1 MSLKK
6 ILAVVMASAMAIGA
20 FAASALTLDVAEAAN
35 ETIVAEEAALA
46 AEEATVSVWDGTSF
60 SLEWLTAG
68 DPEKNAGDKFYL
80 NSAEDLAGFAYYV
93 NTYASTNNIFTG
105 DTVYLT
111 VDVDLDNKDW
121 NPIGT
126 AVPGEKNRFYG
137 SFDGQGHTIS
147 NLKIAEGHYYAGL
160 FGQIATYNYTQTF
173 SNITINNVY
182 CVAENETAS
191 GKNKEA
197 AGALIGRAN
206 GTIVDNCHVTGEIYI
221 SGERFVGGIL
231 GHSYAKISNCS
242 VVATG
247 TINADTWQAGG
258 LVGAHGAT
266 ATYTSSI
273 ENCTV
278 AGTTDEGLTVTS
290 YYTAAGGAVGAVS
303 LSGVTETTIDCVTVA
318 NVSVEAVSNAFGSGL
333 AYIASGYEATNSGFA
348 NVTVKENGVVT
359 TPSDSEA
366 VPAYAAEVGGKYYT
380 SLASAINAAK
390 DGDTVK
396 VMPGTYSAI
405 NISNKN
411 ITLEGTVADNGELLT
426 EIKGGNPAI
435 TMHGF
440 NGTVKNLKITNA
452 FKIAYAEPAGNVTF
466 DNIYATGATY
476 GLHLVAYSKDLT
488 WNLQNSY
495 IDLSWA
501 NSFGTYNGGYANINI
516 KKNVFEST
524 TTYYPDYGAPVV
536 NSFSPNVVVEDNVFG
551 ANTKIYLRTEEVAE
565 NATIGTN
572 YYEDGAENAFVEDS
586 DSFETPISSYYEDRE
601 MTTVGYA
608 PVFVGENGYYSVQE
622 AINAANDGAVI
633 EIQPG
638 TYEEALR
645 IEKSVTLKGVAAK
658 TSGASLM
665 ADEKPVI
672 IIKDVT
678 NGGVQYYA
686 PNVTLDNIKF
696 VVAEEATGSTWNVSA
711 VGYYYED
718 TKNKDGLTITNCDFV
733 NESDISMSAIAANIG
748 KYTVTNNTF
757 KNFTTMVHSFVDHGA
772 VDEVV
777 ISGNRF
783 EDVENI
789 ASVYYGAPED
799 GTANI
804 TVTNNKSADGSKAK
818 VIIDDFGMTKAAPAT
833 SYNTVTVSDNDATI
847 IVHNFDKDN
856 FTFINEN
863 NAETVNT
870 YRTEAIM
877 RTMDG
882 ALPDG
887 VVYVQYGTDKEEM
900 FIVVNGYVKTEAETV
915 ELIFKPNT
923 SDAEAL
929 ENSVWDMYLVASD
942 GEIINRL
949 NSGDFTFVLDS
960 ANKMAYEIIASN
972 DEVSVNNVAGDRYEF
987 HYDGKTNTETD
998 TALEI
1003 KIATVKFTGYGTFTF
1018 GVKVDGVDTNA
1029 VHATTYVDN
1038 IVDSYTVGAGLV
1050 VNTDTDSDTDGVI
1063 ESEIVVPTKALTIKV
1078 AFPNNVNNNV
1088 LAYQK
1093 MNVLVTGED
1102 IDDISIDLGTDN
1114 TGKALAADSKHDCK
1128 YTVVFDEAACEYT
1141 VTVENILTVNTA
1153 YNVTVS
1159 GAGYR
1164 TARYTVTMTDA
1175 KVLNFWNNVKDNT
1188 VEVEEGKASSA
1199 VAKNFLAGDIV
1210 ADNNINIY
1218 DLSAVVSYFATD
1230 ATTDYDKYVKYDLNR
1245 DGKIDSKDVAYVLV
1259 SWGN

>member
-6 ILAVVMASAMAIGA
+6 ILAVVMASAMAIGT
-20 FAASALTLDVAEAAN
+20 FAAHALTLDVAEAAN
-35 ETIVAEEAALA
+35 ETVVAEEAALA
-46 AEEATVSVWDGTSF
+46 AEEATVSVWDGTLSDA
-60 SLEWLTAG
+60 WLADG
-68 DPEKNAGDKFYL
+68 NPEGTAGDKFYL
-80 NSAEDLAGFAYYV
+80 ESAAELAGFAYWLNNYS
-93 NTYASTNNIFTG
+93 STNNLFVG

-111 VDVDLDNKDW
+111 VNVDLDNLEW
-121 NPIGT
+121 TPIGT
-126 AVPGEKNRFYG
+126 MSTDKRHFYG
-137 SFDGQGHTIS
+137 SFDGQNHTIS
-147 NLKIAEGHYYAGL
+147 NLKISKESNQIYGGL
-160 FGQIATYNYTQTF
+160 FGRFKGTSFSQTF
-173 SNITINNVY
+173 SNLTIHNVNIST
-182 CVAENETAS
+182 VAS
-191 GKNKEA
+191 SDGKEG
-197 AGALIGRAN
+197 AGALMGYGYDQI
-206 GTIVDNCHVTGEIYI
+206 IDNVHVTGNI
-221 SGERFVGGIL
+221 S
-231 GHSYAKISNCS
+231 
-242 VVATG
+242 
-247 TINADTWQAGG
+247 INGNRCVGG
-258 LVGAHGAT
+258 LVGHSRANISNSSVKAEGNISGNSYRVGGLVGWFVSASGNGYNAEINSCTVEGTGSNGIAIDCSASYSGGLTGQVSNNNGTVVVDDVKVYNASISAASGSVGYITSTFT
-266 ATYTSSI
+266 ATNTMI
-273 ENCTV
+273 
-278 AGTTDEGLTVTS
+278 
-290 YYTAAGGAVGAVS
+290 
-303 LSGVTETTIDCVTVA
+303 A
-318 NVSVEAVSNAFGSGL
+318 NVS
-333 AYIASGYEATNSGFA
+333 ASVAGE
-348 NVTVKENGVVT
+348 TV
-359 TPSDSEA
+359 TPSDKENVKFA
-366 VPAYAAEVGGKYYT
+366 VAEVGGEYYT

-488 WNLQNSY
+488 WSLQNSY

-516 KKNVFEST
+516 KNNVFEST

-536 NSFSPNVVVEDNVFG
+536 NSFSPNVVVEGNVFG

-586 DSFETPISSYYEDRE
+586 DSFETPISSYYKDRE
-601 MTTVGYA
+601 KTTVGYA
-608 PVFVGENGYYSVQE
+608 PVFVGENGYYSVQD
-622 AINAANDGAVI
+622 AIDAAVDGNVI

-672 IIKDVT
+672 IIKNVT

-696 VVAEEATGSTWNVSA
+696 VVAEDATGSTWNVSA
-711 VGYYYED
+711 VGYYYEN
-718 TKNKDGLTITNCDFV
+718 TVNKDGLTITNCDFV

-777 ISGNRF
+777 ISGNSF

-789 ASVYYGAPED
+789 ANVYYGAPAG

-818 VIIDDFGMTKAAPAT
+818 VIIDDFGMTKATPAS
-833 SYNTVTVSDNDATI
+833 SYNTVTVSGNDSSI
-847 IVHNFDKDN
+847 FEIHNYSSVN
-856 FTFINEN
+856 FTLVNEN
-863 NAETVNT
+863 SEETVYF
-870 YRTEAIM
+870 YRTKPVMI
-877 RTMDG
+877 RMDG
-882 ALPDG
+882 ILPDG
-887 VVYVQYGTDKEEM
+887 VVYVRYTDDESAVIDEMYIVVDGKFKEE
-900 FIVVNGYVKTEAETV
+900 AEKV

-929 ENSVWDMYLVASD
+929 KNSVWDMYLVASD

-1114 TGKALAADSKHDCK
+1114 TGKALTADSKHDCK

-1175 KVLNFWNNVKDNT
+1175 KVLNFWNNVKDNA

-1259 SWGN
+1259 SWGA